1 MGQMKPNT
9 LTGDPYVNRI
19 LDFCHGHTGGQGDYH
34 FHAAPECLIQHPDGS
49 EEHYNIVGFALDGY
63 PLIAHYKSVLDASRN
78 PVLDAGGETQ
88 FDWLETSGYEP
99 NSAYKTQVLEG
110 GGTSTYAWDNYEYDV
125 NRPNRTLDEGN
136 GRILTDNI
144 IKDGLSER
152 AFFNFDYGYFITGE
166 FPYFIAKYRGEVSQQ
181 NQRPG
186 AGGPKGQRPGAG
198 DPKGQQRLP
207 ADIQQGSVRV
217 ISTQNNETS
226 VSTRFIVTQPDGIRQ
241 VLLVLRDAPAVGNQR
256 LGGGVFTFNP
266 PQDFVP
272 NPIHLGSKW
281 ISSNNDG
288 VIKIKTERKV
298 VKVETVTVP
307 AGTFQRC
314 LKISEDVVVTRGNN
328 QKRNL
333 SYMWLAKNVGP
344 VKLINPDEEVFQL
357 AEYNTVLAVKKRDQ
371 HLSAVWGRVKSR
383 F

>member
-1 MGQMKPNT
+1 MVSRSSTGRQNQFKLKNKLILFLTVFGFISGFT
-9 LTGDPYVNRI
+9 LVSYANSYYPVAVGNKWVFHGDNGKDRYTIKVATSEEAANRI
-19 LDFCHGHTGGQGDYH
+19 
-34 FHAAPECLIQHPDGS
+34 
-49 EEHYNIVGFALDGY
+49 
-63 PLIAHYKSVLDASRN
+63 
-78 PVLDAGGETQ
+78 
-88 FDWLETSGYEP
+88 
-99 NSAYKTQVLEG
+99 
-110 GGTSTYAWDNYEYDV
+110 
-125 NRPNRTLDEGN
+125 
-136 GRILTDNI
+136 
-144 IKDGLSER
+144 
-152 AFFNFDYGYFITGE
+152 
-166 FPYFIAKYRGEVSQQ
+166 EV
-181 NQRPG
+181 QRPG
-186 AGGPKGQRPGAG
+186 AGGPKAKGQRPGAG
-198 DPKGQQRLP
+198 GPEGKQRLP
-207 ADIQQGSVRV
+207 ADIQQEGVRV
-217 ISTQNNETS
+217 ISTQNETS

-256 LGGGVFTFNP
+256 LAGGVFTFNP

-288 VIKIKTERKV
+288 AIKIKTERKV
-298 VKVETVTVP
+298 VKMETVTVP

-314 LKISEDVVVTRGNN
+314 LKISEDVVVTLGNN

>member
-1 MGQMKPNT
+1 MVSRSSTGRQNQFKLKNKLILFLTVFGFISGFT
-9 LTGDPYVNRI
+9 LVSYANSYYPVAVGNKWVFHGDNGKDRYTIKVATSEEAANRI
-19 LDFCHGHTGGQGDYH
+19 
-34 FHAAPECLIQHPDGS
+34 
-49 EEHYNIVGFALDGY
+49 
-63 PLIAHYKSVLDASRN
+63 
-78 PVLDAGGETQ
+78 
-88 FDWLETSGYEP
+88 
-99 NSAYKTQVLEG
+99 
-110 GGTSTYAWDNYEYDV
+110 
-125 NRPNRTLDEGN
+125 
-136 GRILTDNI
+136 
-144 IKDGLSER
+144 
-152 AFFNFDYGYFITGE
+152 
-166 FPYFIAKYRGEVSQQ
+166 EV
-181 NQRPG
+181 QRPG
-186 AGGPKGQRPGAG
+186 AGGPE
-198 DPKGQQRLP
+198 GQQRLP
-207 ADIQQGSVRV
+207 ADIQQGGVRV

-256 LGGGVFTFNP
+256 LAGGVFTFNP

-288 VIKIKTERKV
+288 AIKIKTERKV

-357 AEYNTVLAVKKRDQ
+357 VEYDTVLAVKKHDQ
-371 HLSAVWGRVKSR
+371 HLSAIWGQVKSR

>member
-1 MGQMKPNT
+1 MVSRSPTGRKNQFKLKNKQILFLTVFGFISSFT
-9 LTGDPYVNRI
+9 LISYANSYYPVTVGNKWVFHRDNGKDRYTIKVTTSEEAANRI
-19 LDFCHGHTGGQGDYH
+19 
-34 FHAAPECLIQHPDGS
+34 
-49 EEHYNIVGFALDGY
+49 
-63 PLIAHYKSVLDASRN
+63 
-78 PVLDAGGETQ
+78 
-88 FDWLETSGYEP
+88 
-99 NSAYKTQVLEG
+99 
-110 GGTSTYAWDNYEYDV
+110 
-125 NRPNRTLDEGN
+125 
-136 GRILTDNI
+136 
-144 IKDGLSER
+144 
-152 AFFNFDYGYFITGE
+152 
-166 FPYFIAKYRGEVSQQ
+166 EV
-181 NQRPG
+181 QRPG

-198 DPKGQQRLP
+198 GPEVQRPGAGGPEGQQ
-207 ADIQQGSVRV
+207 GGVRV

-256 LGGGVFTFNP
+256 LAGGVFTFNP

-272 NPIHLGSKW
+272 NPIRLGSKW

-288 VIKIKTERKV
+288 AIKIKTERKV

-357 AEYNTVLAVKKRDQ
+357 VEYNTVLAVKKRDQ

>member
-1 MGQMKPNT
+1 MVSRSPTGRKNQFKLKNKQILFLTVFGFISSFT
-9 LTGDPYVNRI
+9 LISYANSYYPVTVGNKWVFHRDNGKDHYTIKVTTSEEAANRI
-19 LDFCHGHTGGQGDYH
+19 
-34 FHAAPECLIQHPDGS
+34 
-49 EEHYNIVGFALDGY
+49 
-63 PLIAHYKSVLDASRN
+63 
-78 PVLDAGGETQ
+78 
-88 FDWLETSGYEP
+88 
-99 NSAYKTQVLEG
+99 
-110 GGTSTYAWDNYEYDV
+110 
-125 NRPNRTLDEGN
+125 
-136 GRILTDNI
+136 
-144 IKDGLSER
+144 
-152 AFFNFDYGYFITGE
+152 
-166 FPYFIAKYRGEVSQQ
+166 EV
-181 NQRPG
+181 QRPG

-198 DPKGQQRLP
+198 GPKGQQRLP

>member
-1 MGQMKPNT
+1 MVSRSPTGRKNQFKLKNKQILFLTVFGFISSFT
-9 LTGDPYVNRI
+9 LISYANSYYPVTVGNKWVFHRDNGKDHYTIKVTTSEEAANRI
-19 LDFCHGHTGGQGDYH
+19 
-34 FHAAPECLIQHPDGS
+34 
-49 EEHYNIVGFALDGY
+49 
-63 PLIAHYKSVLDASRN
+63 
-78 PVLDAGGETQ
+78 
-88 FDWLETSGYEP
+88 
-99 NSAYKTQVLEG
+99 
-110 GGTSTYAWDNYEYDV
+110 
-125 NRPNRTLDEGN
+125 
-136 GRILTDNI
+136 
-144 IKDGLSER
+144 
-152 AFFNFDYGYFITGE
+152 
-166 FPYFIAKYRGEVSQQ
+166 EV
-181 NQRPG
+181 QRPG

-198 DPKGQQRLP
+198 DPEDQQRLP

>member
-1 MGQMKPNT
+1 M
-9 LTGDPYVNRI
+9 
-19 LDFCHGHTGGQGDYH
+19 
-34 FHAAPECLIQHPDGS
+34 A
-49 EEHYNIVGFALDGY
+49 
-63 PLIAHYKSVLDASRN
+63 
-78 PVLDAGGETQ
+78 
-88 FDWLETSGYEP
+88 
-99 NSAYKTQVLEG
+99 
-110 GGTSTYAWDNYEYDV
+110 
-125 NRPNRTLDEGN
+125 
-136 GRILTDNI
+136 
-144 IKDGLSER
+144 
-152 AFFNFDYGYFITGE
+152 
-166 FPYFIAKYRGEVSQQ
+166 
-181 NQRPG
+181 
-186 AGGPKGQRPGAG
+186 
-198 DPKGQQRLP
+198 
-207 ADIQQGSVRV
+207 
-217 ISTQNNETS
+217 
-226 VSTRFIVTQPDGIRQ
+226 
-241 VLLVLRDAPAVGNQR
+241 
-256 LGGGVFTFNP
+256 GGVFTFNP

-272 NPIHLGSKW
+272 NPIRLGSKW

-357 AEYNTVLAVKKRDQ
+357 VEYNTVLAVKKRDQ

>member
-1 MGQMKPNT
+1 MVSRSPTGRKNQFKLKNKQILFLTVFGFISSFT
-9 LTGDPYVNRI
+9 LISYANSYYPVTVGNKWVFHRDNGKDHYTIKVTTSEEAANRI
-19 LDFCHGHTGGQGDYH
+19 
-34 FHAAPECLIQHPDGS
+34 
-49 EEHYNIVGFALDGY
+49 
-63 PLIAHYKSVLDASRN
+63 
-78 PVLDAGGETQ
+78 
-88 FDWLETSGYEP
+88 
-99 NSAYKTQVLEG
+99 
-110 GGTSTYAWDNYEYDV
+110 
-125 NRPNRTLDEGN
+125 
-136 GRILTDNI
+136 
-144 IKDGLSER
+144 
-152 AFFNFDYGYFITGE
+152 
-166 FPYFIAKYRGEVSQQ
+166 EV
-181 NQRPG
+181 QRPG
-186 AGGPKGQRPGAG
+186 AGDPKGQRPGAG

>member
-1 MGQMKPNT
+1 MVSRSPTGRKNQFKLKNKQILFLTVFGFISSFT
-9 LTGDPYVNRI
+9 LISYANSYYPVTVGNKWVFHRDNGKDRYTIKVTTSEEAANRI
-19 LDFCHGHTGGQGDYH
+19 
-34 FHAAPECLIQHPDGS
+34 
-49 EEHYNIVGFALDGY
+49 
-63 PLIAHYKSVLDASRN
+63 
-78 PVLDAGGETQ
+78 
-88 FDWLETSGYEP
+88 
-99 NSAYKTQVLEG
+99 
-110 GGTSTYAWDNYEYDV
+110 
-125 NRPNRTLDEGN
+125 
-136 GRILTDNI
+136 
-144 IKDGLSER
+144 
-152 AFFNFDYGYFITGE
+152 
-166 FPYFIAKYRGEVSQQ
+166 EV
-181 NQRPG
+181 QRPG

-198 DPKGQQRLP
+198 GPEGQQGFP

-256 LGGGVFTFNP
+256 LAGGVFTFNP

-272 NPIHLGSKW
+272 NPIRLGSKW

-288 VIKIKTERKV
+288 AIKIKTERKV

-357 AEYNTVLAVKKRDQ
+357 VEYNTVLAVKKRDQ

>member
-1 MGQMKPNT
+1 MVSRSPTGRKNQFKLKNKQILFLTVFGFISSFT
-9 LTGDPYVNRI
+9 LISYANSYYPVTVGNKWVFHRDNGKDHYTIKVTTSEEAANRI
-19 LDFCHGHTGGQGDYH
+19 
-34 FHAAPECLIQHPDGS
+34 
-49 EEHYNIVGFALDGY
+49 
-63 PLIAHYKSVLDASRN
+63 
-78 PVLDAGGETQ
+78 
-88 FDWLETSGYEP
+88 
-99 NSAYKTQVLEG
+99 
-110 GGTSTYAWDNYEYDV
+110 
-125 NRPNRTLDEGN
+125 
-136 GRILTDNI
+136 
-144 IKDGLSER
+144 
-152 AFFNFDYGYFITGE
+152 
-166 FPYFIAKYRGEVSQQ
+166 EV
-181 NQRPG
+181 QRPG

-256 LGGGVFTFNP
+256 LAGGVFTFNP

-314 LKISEDVVVTRGNN
+314 LKISEDVVVTLGNN

>member
-1 MGQMKPNT
+1 MVSRSPTGRKNQFKLKNKQILFLTVFGFISSFT
-9 LTGDPYVNRI
+9 LISYANSYYPVTVGNKWVFHRDNGKDHYTIKVTTSEEAANRI
-19 LDFCHGHTGGQGDYH
+19 
-34 FHAAPECLIQHPDGS
+34 
-49 EEHYNIVGFALDGY
+49 
-63 PLIAHYKSVLDASRN
+63 
-78 PVLDAGGETQ
+78 
-88 FDWLETSGYEP
+88 
-99 NSAYKTQVLEG
+99 
-110 GGTSTYAWDNYEYDV
+110 
-125 NRPNRTLDEGN
+125 
-136 GRILTDNI
+136 
-144 IKDGLSER
+144 
-152 AFFNFDYGYFITGE
+152 
-166 FPYFIAKYRGEVSQQ
+166 EV
-181 NQRPG
+181 
-186 AGGPKGQRPGAG
+186 QRPGAG

>member
-1 MGQMKPNT
+1 MPT
-9 LTGDPYVNRI
+9 VII
-19 LDFCHGHTGGQGDYH
+19 LL
-34 FHAAPECLIQHPDGS
+34 PWEI
-49 EEHYNIVGFALDGY
+49 NGFFIGITEKTAILSRWQRQKRRQIALK
-63 PLIAHYKSVLDASRN
+63 YKD
-78 PVLDAGGETQ
+78 
-88 FDWLETSGYEP
+88 
-99 NSAYKTQVLEG
+99 QV
-110 GGTSTYAWDNYEYDV
+110 
-125 NRPNRTLDEGN
+125 
-136 GRILTDNI
+136 
-144 IKDGLSER
+144 
-152 AFFNFDYGYFITGE
+152 
-166 FPYFIAKYRGEVSQQ
+166 
-181 NQRPG
+181 

-198 DPKGQQRLP
+198 GPEGQQGFP

-256 LGGGVFTFNP
+256 LAGGVFTFNP

-288 VIKIKTERKV
+288 AIKIKTERKV

>member
-1 MGQMKPNT
+1 MVSRSPTGRKNQFKLKNKQILFLTVFGFISSFT
-9 LTGDPYVNRI
+9 LISYANSYYPVAVGNKWVFHRDNGKDHYTIKVTTSEEAANRI
-19 LDFCHGHTGGQGDYH
+19 
-34 FHAAPECLIQHPDGS
+34 
-49 EEHYNIVGFALDGY
+49 
-63 PLIAHYKSVLDASRN
+63 
-78 PVLDAGGETQ
+78 
-88 FDWLETSGYEP
+88 
-99 NSAYKTQVLEG
+99 
-110 GGTSTYAWDNYEYDV
+110 
-125 NRPNRTLDEGN
+125 
-136 GRILTDNI
+136 
-144 IKDGLSER
+144 
-152 AFFNFDYGYFITGE
+152 
-166 FPYFIAKYRGEVSQQ
+166 EV
-181 NQRPG
+181 QRPG
-186 AGGPKGQRPGAG
+186 AGGPE
-198 DPKGQQRLP
+198 GQQRLP
-207 ADIQQGSVRV
+207 ADIQQGGVRV

-256 LGGGVFTFNP
+256 LAGGVFTFNP

-281 ISSNNDG
+281 RSSNNDG

>member
-1 MGQMKPNT
+1 MVSRSPTGRKNQFKLKNKQILFLTVFGFISSFT
-9 LTGDPYVNRI
+9 LISYANSYYPVTVGNKWVFHRDNGKDHYTIKVTTSEEAANRI
-19 LDFCHGHTGGQGDYH
+19 
-34 FHAAPECLIQHPDGS
+34 
-49 EEHYNIVGFALDGY
+49 
-63 PLIAHYKSVLDASRN
+63 
-78 PVLDAGGETQ
+78 
-88 FDWLETSGYEP
+88 
-99 NSAYKTQVLEG
+99 
-110 GGTSTYAWDNYEYDV
+110 
-125 NRPNRTLDEGN
+125 
-136 GRILTDNI
+136 
-144 IKDGLSER
+144 
-152 AFFNFDYGYFITGE
+152 
-166 FPYFIAKYRGEVSQQ
+166 EV
-181 NQRPG
+181 QRPG

>member
-1 MGQMKPNT
+1 MVSRSPTGRKNQFKLKNKQILFLTVFGFISSFT
-9 LTGDPYVNRI
+9 LISYANSYYPVTVGNKWVFHRDNGKDRYTIKVTTSEEAANRI
-19 LDFCHGHTGGQGDYH
+19 
-34 FHAAPECLIQHPDGS
+34 
-49 EEHYNIVGFALDGY
+49 
-63 PLIAHYKSVLDASRN
+63 
-78 PVLDAGGETQ
+78 
-88 FDWLETSGYEP
+88 
-99 NSAYKTQVLEG
+99 
-110 GGTSTYAWDNYEYDV
+110 
-125 NRPNRTLDEGN
+125 
-136 GRILTDNI
+136 
-144 IKDGLSER
+144 
-152 AFFNFDYGYFITGE
+152 
-166 FPYFIAKYRGEVSQQ
+166 EV
-181 NQRPG
+181 QRPG

-198 DPKGQQRLP
+198 GPEGRQGFP
-207 ADIQQGSVRV
+207 ADIQQGGVRV

-241 VLLVLRDAPAVGNQR
+241 VLLVLPDAPAVGNQR
-256 LGGGVFTFNP
+256 LASGVFTFNP

-272 NPIHLGSKW
+272 NPIRLGSKW

-288 VIKIKTERKV
+288 AIKIKTERKV

-357 AEYNTVLAVKKRDQ
+357 VEYNTVLAVKKRDQ

>member
-1 MGQMKPNT
+1 MVSRSSTGRQNQFKLKNKLILFLTVFGFISGFT
-9 LTGDPYVNRI
+9 LVSYANSYYPVAVGNKWVFHGDNGKDRYTIKVATSEEAANRI
-19 LDFCHGHTGGQGDYH
+19 
-34 FHAAPECLIQHPDGS
+34 
-49 EEHYNIVGFALDGY
+49 
-63 PLIAHYKSVLDASRN
+63 
-78 PVLDAGGETQ
+78 
-88 FDWLETSGYEP
+88 
-99 NSAYKTQVLEG
+99 
-110 GGTSTYAWDNYEYDV
+110 
-125 NRPNRTLDEGN
+125 
-136 GRILTDNI
+136 
-144 IKDGLSER
+144 
-152 AFFNFDYGYFITGE
+152 
-166 FPYFIAKYRGEVSQQ
+166 EV
-181 NQRPG
+181 QRPG
-186 AGGPKGQRPGAG
+186 AGGPKAKGQRPGAG
-198 DPKGQQRLP
+198 GPEGKQRLP

-256 LGGGVFTFNP
+256 LAGGVFTFNP

-288 VIKIKTERKV
+288 AIKIKTERKV

>member
-1 MGQMKPNT
+1 MVSRSPTGRKNQFKLKNKQILFLTVFGFISSFT
-9 LTGDPYVNRI
+9 LISYANSYYPVTVGNKWVFHRDNGKDRYTIKVATSEEAANRI
-19 LDFCHGHTGGQGDYH
+19 
-34 FHAAPECLIQHPDGS
+34 
-49 EEHYNIVGFALDGY
+49 
-63 PLIAHYKSVLDASRN
+63 
-78 PVLDAGGETQ
+78 
-88 FDWLETSGYEP
+88 
-99 NSAYKTQVLEG
+99 
-110 GGTSTYAWDNYEYDV
+110 
-125 NRPNRTLDEGN
+125 
-136 GRILTDNI
+136 
-144 IKDGLSER
+144 
-152 AFFNFDYGYFITGE
+152 
-166 FPYFIAKYRGEVSQQ
+166 EV
-181 NQRPG
+181 QRPG

-198 DPKGQQRLP
+198 GPEGQQGFP

-256 LGGGVFTFNP
+256 LAGGVFTFNP

-272 NPIHLGSKW
+272 NPIRLGSKW

-288 VIKIKTERKV
+288 AIKIKTERKV

-357 AEYNTVLAVKKRDQ
+357 VEYNTVLAVKKRDQ

>member
-1 MGQMKPNT
+1 MVSRSPTGRKNQFKLKNKQILFLTVFGFISSFT
-9 LTGDPYVNRI
+9 LISYANSYYPVTVGNKWVFHRDNGKDRYTIKVTTSEEAANRI
-19 LDFCHGHTGGQGDYH
+19 
-34 FHAAPECLIQHPDGS
+34 
-49 EEHYNIVGFALDGY
+49 
-63 PLIAHYKSVLDASRN
+63 
-78 PVLDAGGETQ
+78 
-88 FDWLETSGYEP
+88 
-99 NSAYKTQVLEG
+99 
-110 GGTSTYAWDNYEYDV
+110 
-125 NRPNRTLDEGN
+125 
-136 GRILTDNI
+136 
-144 IKDGLSER
+144 
-152 AFFNFDYGYFITGE
+152 
-166 FPYFIAKYRGEVSQQ
+166 EV
-181 NQRPG
+181 QRPG
-186 AGGPKGQRPGAG
+186 AGGPKAKGQRPGAG
-198 DPKGQQRLP
+198 GPEGKQRLP

-217 ISTQNNETS
+217 IFTQNNETS

-256 LGGGVFTFNP
+256 LAGGVFTFNP

>member
-1 MGQMKPNT
+1 MVSRSPTGRKNQFKLKNKQILFLTVFGFISSFT
-9 LTGDPYVNRI
+9 LISYANSYYPVTVGNKWVFHRDNGKDRYTIKVATSEEAANRI
-19 LDFCHGHTGGQGDYH
+19 
-34 FHAAPECLIQHPDGS
+34 
-49 EEHYNIVGFALDGY
+49 
-63 PLIAHYKSVLDASRN
+63 
-78 PVLDAGGETQ
+78 
-88 FDWLETSGYEP
+88 
-99 NSAYKTQVLEG
+99 
-110 GGTSTYAWDNYEYDV
+110 
-125 NRPNRTLDEGN
+125 
-136 GRILTDNI
+136 
-144 IKDGLSER
+144 
-152 AFFNFDYGYFITGE
+152 
-166 FPYFIAKYRGEVSQQ
+166 EV
-181 NQRPG
+181 QRPG
-186 AGGPKGQRPGAG
+186 AGGPKAKGQRPGAG
-198 DPKGQQRLP
+198 GPEGKQRLP
-207 ADIQQGSVRV
+207 ADIQQEGVRV
-217 ISTQNNETS
+217 ISTQNETS

-256 LGGGVFTFNP
+256 LAGGVFTFNP

-288 VIKIKTERKV
+288 AIKIKTERKV

-357 AEYNTVLAVKKRDQ
+357 VEYDTVLAVKKHDQ
-371 HLSAVWGRVKSR
+371 HLSAIWGRVKSR

>member
-1 MGQMKPNT
+1 MVSRSPTGRKNQFKLKNKQILFLTVFGFISSFT
-9 LTGDPYVNRI
+9 LISYANSYYPVTVGNKWVFHRDNGKDRYTIKVTTSEEAANRI
-19 LDFCHGHTGGQGDYH
+19 
-34 FHAAPECLIQHPDGS
+34 
-49 EEHYNIVGFALDGY
+49 
-63 PLIAHYKSVLDASRN
+63 
-78 PVLDAGGETQ
+78 
-88 FDWLETSGYEP
+88 
-99 NSAYKTQVLEG
+99 
-110 GGTSTYAWDNYEYDV
+110 
-125 NRPNRTLDEGN
+125 
-136 GRILTDNI
+136 
-144 IKDGLSER
+144 
-152 AFFNFDYGYFITGE
+152 
-166 FPYFIAKYRGEVSQQ
+166 EV
-181 NQRPG
+181 QRPG

>member
-1 MGQMKPNT
+1 MVSRSPTGRKNQFKLKNKQILFLTVFGFISSFT
-9 LTGDPYVNRI
+9 LISYANSYYPVTVGNKWVFHRDNGKDHYTIKVTTSEEAANRI
-19 LDFCHGHTGGQGDYH
+19 
-34 FHAAPECLIQHPDGS
+34 
-49 EEHYNIVGFALDGY
+49 
-63 PLIAHYKSVLDASRN
+63 
-78 PVLDAGGETQ
+78 
-88 FDWLETSGYEP
+88 
-99 NSAYKTQVLEG
+99 
-110 GGTSTYAWDNYEYDV
+110 
-125 NRPNRTLDEGN
+125 
-136 GRILTDNI
+136 
-144 IKDGLSER
+144 
-152 AFFNFDYGYFITGE
+152 
-166 FPYFIAKYRGEVSQQ
+166 EV
-181 NQRPG
+181 QRPG

-198 DPKGQQRLP
+198 DPEDQQRLP

-256 LGGGVFTFNP
+256 LAGGVFTFNP

>member
-1 MGQMKPNT
+1 MVSRSPTGRQNQFKLKNKLILFLTVFGFISGFT
-9 LTGDPYVNRI
+9 LVSYANSYYPVTVGNKWVFHGDNGKDRYTIKVATSEEAANRI
-19 LDFCHGHTGGQGDYH
+19 
-34 FHAAPECLIQHPDGS
+34 
-49 EEHYNIVGFALDGY
+49 
-63 PLIAHYKSVLDASRN
+63 
-78 PVLDAGGETQ
+78 
-88 FDWLETSGYEP
+88 
-99 NSAYKTQVLEG
+99 
-110 GGTSTYAWDNYEYDV
+110 
-125 NRPNRTLDEGN
+125 
-136 GRILTDNI
+136 
-144 IKDGLSER
+144 
-152 AFFNFDYGYFITGE
+152 
-166 FPYFIAKYRGEVSQQ
+166 EV
-181 NQRPG
+181 QRPG
-186 AGGPKGQRPGAG
+186 AGGPKAKGQRPGAG
-198 DPKGQQRLP
+198 GPEGKQRLP
-207 ADIQQGSVRV
+207 ADIQQGGVRV
-217 ISTQNNETS
+217 ISTQNETS

-256 LGGGVFTFNP
+256 LAGGVFTFNP

-288 VIKIKTERKV
+288 AIKIKTERKV

>member
-1 MGQMKPNT
+1 MVSRSSTGRQNQFKLKNKLILFLTVFGFISGFT
-9 LTGDPYVNRI
+9 LVSYANSYYPVTVGNKWVFHRDNGKDRYTIKVATSEEAANRI
-19 LDFCHGHTGGQGDYH
+19 
-34 FHAAPECLIQHPDGS
+34 
-49 EEHYNIVGFALDGY
+49 
-63 PLIAHYKSVLDASRN
+63 
-78 PVLDAGGETQ
+78 
-88 FDWLETSGYEP
+88 
-99 NSAYKTQVLEG
+99 
-110 GGTSTYAWDNYEYDV
+110 
-125 NRPNRTLDEGN
+125 
-136 GRILTDNI
+136 
-144 IKDGLSER
+144 
-152 AFFNFDYGYFITGE
+152 
-166 FPYFIAKYRGEVSQQ
+166 EV
-181 NQRPG
+181 QRPG
-186 AGGPKGQRPGAG
+186 AGGPE
-198 DPKGQQRLP
+198 GQQRLP
-207 ADIQQGSVRV
+207 ADIQQGGVRV

-256 LGGGVFTFNP
+256 LAGGVFTFNP

-288 VIKIKTERKV
+288 AIKIKTERKV

-314 LKISEDVVVTRGNN
+314 LKISEDVVVTLGNN

-357 AEYNTVLAVKKRDQ
+357 VEYDTVLAVKKHDQ
-371 HLSAVWGRVKSR
+371 HLSAIWGRVKSR